1 MSVASQQINSI
12 IGSYIKKKLNISP
25 TPGPQGST
33 GYTGPTG
40 FTGPVGP
47 QGSAS
52 NTGSTGPTGSTGYTG
67 PTGST
72 GYTGPTG
79 STGFTGPTGSTGY
92 TGPTGSTGYTGPTGS
107 TGYTG
112 PTGSTGY
119 TGPIGPQ
126 GAGGSQGYYGSFYD
140 TTNQTNLGGAGG
152 NNPVKLNST
161 DISFGVSIV
170 NNLLGNPTRIKV
182 DNNGVYN
189 IQFSL
194 QLEKASG
201 GGSSQVFIWISKNDT
216 AIPWTNT
223 EVSVS
228 GSSSSSL
235 EVPSWNFVLSL
246 NANDYVELYWH
257 SDDLNVKILSN
268 SSSSLIQGPEIPS
281 AIVTVSQV
289 VYNGPTGPTGAK
301 SFIID
306 HPTDSNKYLIH
317 SCLEGPEAG
326 VYYRGESEM
335 KNGQIEI
342 ELPNY
347 VSHISKE
354 FTVNITHIYTG
365 FFCNL
370 STSEIVNNKFMVYS
384 SVQEPVKFYWHV
396 YAKRHDIEVEPLKY
410 QINVK
415 GDGPY
420 KWIS

>member
-1 MSVASQQINSI
+1 MSIASQQINSI
-12 IGSYIKKKLNISP
+12 IGSYIKKKLVGGS
-25 TPGPQGST
+25 TPGPRGYTGPNGS
-33 GYTGPTG
+33 TGPTG

-47 QGSAS
+47 PGEATFTGATGA
-52 NTGSTGPTGSTGYTG
+52 TGSTGPTG
-67 PTGST
+67 
-72 GYTGPTG
+72 
-79 STGFTGPTGSTGY
+79 FTGPTGW
-92 TGPTGSTGYTGPTGS
+92 TGPV
-107 TGYTG
+107 
-112 PTGSTGY
+112 
-119 TGPIGPQ
+119 GPQ

-140 TTNQTNLGGAGG
+140 TTNQTNIGGAGG
-152 NNPVKLNST
+152 NNPIKLNTT
-161 DISFGVSIV
+161 DVSFGVSIV
-170 NNLLGNPTRIKV
+170 NNLLGNPTQIKV
-182 DNNGVYN
+182 YNKGIYN
-189 IQFSL
+189 IQFSVQL
-194 QLEKASG
+194 QKTSG
-201 GGSSQVFIWISKNDT
+201 GGSSQVFIWLSKNGT
-216 AIPWTNT
+216 SIPWTNT

-246 NANDYVELYWH
+246 EANDYLELYWH
-257 SDDLNVKILSN
+257 SNDLNVQVLAN
-268 SSSSLIQGPEIPS
+268 SSSSLIQGPEMPS

-306 HPTDSNKYLIH
+306 HPTDNNKYLIH

-326 VYYRGESEM
+326 VYYRGEAEM

-354 FTVNITHIYTG
+354 FTVHVSHIYTG
-365 FFCNL
+365 FFCYL
-370 STSEIVNNKFMVYS
+370 STSQIVNNKFTVYS

-396 YAKRHDIEVEPLKY
+396 YGKRYDIEIEPLKY

-420 KWIS
+420 KWIC